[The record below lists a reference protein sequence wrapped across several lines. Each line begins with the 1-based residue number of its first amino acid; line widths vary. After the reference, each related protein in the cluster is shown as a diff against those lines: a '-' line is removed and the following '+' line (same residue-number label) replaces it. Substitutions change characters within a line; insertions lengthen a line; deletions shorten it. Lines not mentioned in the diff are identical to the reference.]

1 MRPRW
6 VATQP
11 DIFEMGENWLA
22 TGGVGM
28 DDGKDVLATVK
39 DGTNDGDGADVDMTA
54 RPGRPCQGRLS
65 SWPSFPRN
73 APVSRPSQ
81 ATEHPTPGEYDLF
94 REPEYRR
101 TMGDATDGDVL
112 VAVENP
118 EHVQQLLRTA
128 SDLAILLGGGVRIVT
143 VAVKPLGSPFGLFDD
158 ETIRQE
164 FAEESR
170 ELQERAAP
178 PADVEVSQ
186 DIVVARSVSR
196 GLQRAVTRT
205 DPAGLVVGWEG
216 GPERADAVL
225 GSTLDSLL
233 ERARCDLYIERIGR
247 EADGVSSVLLPVAG
261 GPHVPTAATVATAIA
276 VRNDATVHLVTV
288 RTAGTPREQA
298 EEGIDEGRTALEGVP
313 GPVPDVESTV
323 IDATDTSTAT
333 DALVEEAAGHDVVV
347 LGATRK
353 GPLRRRLVGSVPQDV
368 VGRTDRTLI
377 VARSETAVGGFLAR
391 LGEVI
396 RR

>member
-1 MRPRW
+1 
-6 VATQP
+6 
-11 DIFEMGENWLA
+11 
-22 TGGVGM
+22 
-28 DDGKDVLATVK
+28 
-39 DGTNDGDGADVDMTA
+39 
-54 RPGRPCQGRLS
+54 
-65 SWPSFPRN
+65 
-73 APVSRPSQ
+73 
-81 ATEHPTPGEYDLF
+81 
-94 REPEYRR
+94 
-101 TMGDATDGDVL
+101 MGDATGRDIL

-118 EHVQQLLRTA
+118 EHVTQLVRTA
-128 SDLAILLGGGVRIVT
+128 ADLAILLDGGIRIVT
-143 VAVKPLGSPFGLFDD
+143 VAVKARDSPFGLFDD

-170 ELQERAAP
+170 ELLERAAP
-178 PADVEVSQ
+178 PADVAVSQ

-216 GPERADAVL
+216 GPERSDAVL
-225 GSTLDSLL
+225 GNTLDSLL

-276 VRNDATVHLVTV
+276 VRNDAPVHLVTV
-288 RTAGTPREQA
+288 RTAGSTRGQA
-298 EEGIDEGRTALEGVP
+298 EERLEEGRTALEGVP
-313 GPVPDVESTV
+313 GPMPDVESRV
-323 IDATDTSTAT
+323 IEATDTSTAT
-333 DALVEEAAGHDVVV
+333 DALVEEVPAHDVVV

-353 GPLRRRLVGSVPQDV
+353 GPLRRRLVGSVPRAV

-377 VARSETAVGGFLAR
+377 IARSETAVGGLRAR
-391 LGEVI
+391 LGEVV